1 MTFLYHDSNKWNRG
15 WRDFVPFE
23 MPNSIDQMLK
33 QRRKRAMPSQNFD
46 FTPTSSEGTT
56 QLDNLIKANNSL
68 DRVPNDSVPKFE
80 RFITVMRDLD
90 KEPAFNK

>member
-33 QRRKRAMPSQNFD
+33 QRRKRAMSPKNFD

-56 QLDNLIKANNSL
+56 QLDNLIKANKSL
-68 DRVPNDSVPKFE
+68 DRMPSESVPKFE